1 MTLRRVDPLLRAI
14 PTTWGAPWR
23 DVSQRYYLTDSASTV
38 CGPGVNCLSSELIRS
53 RSGLTATNSSQ
64 GCIRCFTSRTHV
76 PVHSEKAKACSRLE
90 SGHIRCESPQMRKCD
105 FCHHSIFVFFC
116 GVLPHCVKS
125 VRTLDLGLFVDGWTL
140 INWLVLILDFR
151 DPESANLVL
160 QGRTFESQPFGGS
173 PLACNSSCRRS

>member
-1 MTLRRVDPLLRAI
+1 
-14 PTTWGAPWR
+14 
-23 DVSQRYYLTDSASTV
+23 
-38 CGPGVNCLSSELIRS
+38 LSSELIRS

-160 QGRTFESQPFGGS
+160 QGRTFESEPFS
-173 PLACNSSCRRS
+173 RSSLTCNSPGRSSQCFDDYTRFRLSKSRGRVNCHNGVGRGGKRRNRNL